1 MLTFWVVEKILG
13 ERQYREAAVG
23 VNISLNGNMTME
35 ELSIYLDANL
45 ARMSRIKSENMDSI
59 LSHHP
64 QLLYNL
70 LNYLLPVST
79 SLPTYSKG
87 KVKLCFPPS
96 FSGLERGFMR

>member
-45 ARMSRIKSENMDSI
+45 ARMSRIKSEPSNNKKDTMARSYDLGMISNNNAFRTDT
-59 LSHHP
+59 
-64 QLLYNL
+64 YN
-70 LNYLLPVST
+70 ST
-79 SLPTYSKG
+79 LRMRG
-87 KVKLCFPPS
+87 KV
-96 FSGLERGFMR
+96 SGM